1 MGSPPPVGSK
11 KEVLKFRS
19 VSNIVIAPAST
30 GRERSSKIAVTKTDH
45 TNNGVLS
52 KDMRGVR
59 MLAIVL
65 MKLMAPRID
74 ETPAKCRLKMVIST
88 ALWEWNLMEA
98 RGGYT
103 VHPVPAPTPDKE
115 EVIKS
120 KIEGGRSQN
129 LMLFIRGNAMSC
141 APIIRG
147 TSQLPN
153 PPIMIG
159 ITVKKIITKACD
171 VTIVL

>member
-30 GRERSSKIAVTKTDH
+30 GRERRSKIAVTKTDQ

-74 ETPAKCRLKMVIST
+74 ETPAKCRLKIVIST
-88 ALWEWNLMEA
+88 ALWE
-98 RGGYT
+98 
-103 VHPVPAPTPDKE
+103 
-115 EVIKS
+115 
-120 KIEGGRSQN
+120 
-129 LMLFIRGNAMSC
+129 
-141 APIIRG
+141 
-147 TSQLPN
+147 
-153 PPIMIG
+153 
-159 ITVKKIITKACD
+159 
-171 VTIVL
+171 